1 MLPQRARPHSA
12 QRGRPS
18 PLRRADESAGKR
30 SHRNHSS
37 SPERAGFYS
46 RYFLVPQKDVSL
58 RPILDLRLLNYAL
71 MKSSFRMI
79 TLKQI
84 LLQICPGDR
93 FMSLDLKDAYFHIQ
107 VAPIYRRFLRLAFE
121 RVAYQYKVLP
131 FGLCLA
137 PRTFIQCMDA
147 ALSPL
152 RQNPHTQLPRRL
164 AHSGPIAGGFDIAQD
179 PPPPQPL
186 RLPGAQG
193 QLCQDYT
200 VTQPTSFFP
209 GHSYCLGEASHD
221 NSAPR
226 GLKAFQKMLGL
237 MAASSPG
244 TSIGSASHVTH
255 PVLAVAEGSIRGLT
269 SQTPPHNGD
278 SGLYISPG
286 PMDGPLLAKERR
298 DPIHG
303 TQKEGCHDRRFQQ
316 GLWSAMRGQTDL
328 RLLVFEEESVL
339 HINIHKSPGRPC
351 LEATLHAGKC
361 VGSEQSALTEGACAG
376 QI

>member
-1 MLPQRARPHSA
+1 
-12 QRGRPS
+12 
-18 PLRRADESAGKR
+18 
-30 SHRNHSS
+30 
-37 SPERAGFYS
+37 
-46 RYFLVPQKDVSL
+46 
-58 RPILDLRLLNYAL
+58 
-71 MKSSFRMI
+71 
-79 TLKQI
+79 
-84 LLQICPGDR
+84 
-93 FMSLDLKDAYFHIQ
+93 MSLDLKDAYFHIQ
-107 VAPIYRRFLRLAFE
+107 VAPIYRRFLRFVFE
-121 RVAYQYKVLP
+121 GVAYQYKVLP

-137 PRTFIQCMDA
+137 PHTFIQFMDA

-152 RQNPHTQLPRRL
+152 RQNPHTQLPQRL
-164 AHSGPIAGGFDIAQD
+164 AHSGPIAGGFDITQD

-226 GLKAFQKMLGL
+226 GLKTFQKMLGL
-237 MAASSPG
+237 MAAASPG

-278 SGLYISPG
+278 SGLCISPG
-286 PMDGPLLAKERR
+286 PLDGPLLAKERR

-303 TQKEGCHDRRFQQ
+303 AQKEGCHDRRFQQ
-316 GLWSAMRGQTDL
+316 GVVERYARANRPSAFG
-328 RLLVFEEESVL
+328 F
-339 HINIHKSPGRPC
+339 
-351 LEATLHAGKC
+351 
-361 VGSEQSALTEGACAG
+361 
-376 QI
+376 